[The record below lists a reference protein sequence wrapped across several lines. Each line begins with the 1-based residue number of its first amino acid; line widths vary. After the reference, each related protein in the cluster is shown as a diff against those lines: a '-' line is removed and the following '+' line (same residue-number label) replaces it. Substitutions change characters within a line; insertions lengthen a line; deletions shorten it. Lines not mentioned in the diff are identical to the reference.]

1 MSGSR
6 WRSAHASVIGTSHT
20 KTGSPCQDACGCRV
34 VRTEDGSEVLLAAV
48 ADGAGSASMS
58 QEGAALAVSR
68 FLDEYAAI
76 ATRASDLSSC
86 DRDGMLQWLANL
98 NAEIDGIA
106 QASGLTARDY
116 ACTFLGAIVGPQS
129 AIYVQIGDGAII
141 ASGSKPGDYDWVFWP
156 QHGEFANQTN
166 FVTMPE
172 VEGVLEFETVHARV
186 DEVALFSDGLE
197 RLVLN
202 LADQKVH
209 APAFRPIF
217 EWLAR
222 TEPGCPAGMSD
233 VLVTYLGS
241 DHVNGRTDD
250 DKSLVMATRAPP
262 PGTQPDVEVT

>member
-1 MSGSR
+1 MNGAR
-6 WRSAHASVIGTSHT
+6 WRSAHASVIGTSHA
-20 KTGSPCQDACGCRV
+20 KTGSPCQDASGCRV
-34 VRTEDGSEVLLAAV
+34 VRAEDGGEVFLAAV

-76 ATRASDLSSC
+76 ATRASDLSGC
-86 DRDGMLQWLANL
+86 DRDGMLRWLASL
-98 NAEIDGIA
+98 NAEIAGIA
-106 QASGLTARDY
+106 QAADLTARDY
-116 ACTFLGAIVGPQS
+116 ACTFLGAIVGPGG
-129 AIYVQIGDGAII
+129 AVYVQVGDGAII
-141 ASGSKPGDYDWVFWP
+141 ASGSESGNYDWVFWP

-166 FVTMPE
+166 FVTMPDL
-172 VEGVLEFETVHARV
+172 EGILDFETVPVRV

-202 LADQKVH
+202 IADRKVH

-222 TEPGCPAGMSD
+222 TDPGCPAGMSD
-233 VLVTYLGS
+233 ALVTYLRS

-250 DKSLVMATRAPP
+250 DKSLVMATRVPP